1 MIRVVVGTNV
11 FVSSFF
17 GGILRKIVDLWKNGK
32 IILCLSKPMVEE
44 YVEVLRRLGLQDDIE
59 LKELVDLFAQ
69 GRGVLF
75 SATTPRLK
83 IVDKDPD
90 DNKFIEC
97 AVALNATYVVSG
109 DKVLLGVGAY
119 MGMSIVTPR
128 QFIDTFTQ

>member
-1 MIRVVVGTNV
+1 MIWVVVDTNV

>member
-1 MIRVVVGTNV
+1 MRVVVDTNV

-17 GGILRKIVDLWKNGK
+17 GGIPRKIVDLWKNGQ
-32 IILCLSKPMVEE
+32 ITLCLSKPIVEE
-44 YVEVLRRLGLQDDIE
+44 YVEVLKRLGLQDEIE
-59 LKELVDLFAQ
+59 LKELVGLFAQ
-69 GRGVLF
+69 GPGVLF

-109 DKVLLGVGAY
+109 DKSLLGVGAY
-119 MGMSIVTPR
+119 MGISIVTPR
-128 QFIDTFTQ
+128 EFIGTLNQ

>member
-1 MIRVVVGTNV
+1 VIRLVIDTNV

-17 GGILRKIVDLWKNGK
+17 GGIPRKIVDLWKNGK
-32 IILCLSKPMVEE
+32 ITLCLSKPMVEE

-59 LKELVDLFAQ
+59 LKELVGLFAQ

-83 IVDKDPD
+83 IVDKNPD

-97 AVALNATYVVSG
+97 AVALNATDVVSG

-119 MGMSIVTPR
+119 MGISIVTPR